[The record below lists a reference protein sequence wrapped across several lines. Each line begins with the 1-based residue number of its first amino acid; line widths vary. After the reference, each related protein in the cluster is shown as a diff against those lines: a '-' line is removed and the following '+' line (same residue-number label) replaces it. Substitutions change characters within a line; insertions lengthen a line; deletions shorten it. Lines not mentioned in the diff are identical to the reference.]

1 MKKKSSLLKVA
12 VVMALLAGII
22 SLITVEVGFKI

>member
-12 VVMALLAGII
+12 MVMALLAGVI
-22 SLITVEVGFKI
+22 SLITVEVEFKI

>member
-12 VVMALLAGII
+12 VVMTLLVGVI
-22 SLITVEVGFKI
+22 SLITVEVEFKI

>member
-12 VVMALLAGII
+12 VVMTLLAGII
-22 SLITVEVGFKI
+22 SLITVEVEFKI